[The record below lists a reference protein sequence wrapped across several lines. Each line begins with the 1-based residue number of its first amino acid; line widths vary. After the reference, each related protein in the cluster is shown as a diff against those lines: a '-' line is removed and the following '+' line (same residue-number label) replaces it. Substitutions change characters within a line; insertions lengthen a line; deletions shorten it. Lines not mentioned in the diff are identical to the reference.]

1 MRVLAIIQGEF
12 GSRKVRNIREHAPGD
27 WGVEALVLQESLPL
41 VLDDPEEYL
50 PAVMEE
56 AELVLA
62 LGESPSAMQLVPE
75 VVRKAGAKAVIVPI
89 DDRAWLPPG
98 LERQLKKELAA
109 LGVGH
114 AFPAPFCAL
123 RGSRNEV
130 IKNFARYFGT
140 PRLETQAEDGVIRK
154 VKVVRDAPCG
164 NTRYAAEKLV
174 GRRVEAAPML
184 AQQYHH
190 QYPCLASSIK
200 DKNAHDNMMN
210 RAGRILEK
218 EIRRSLRSTS
228 GSARR
233 SGPSPMSPPC

>member
-1 MRVLAIIQGEF
+1 MRVLAIVQGEF
-12 GSRKVRNIREHAPGD
+12 GSRKVRNLREHAPEG
-27 WGVEALVLQESLPL
+27 WGIEALELPLNLPL
-41 VLDDPEEYL
+41 VLDDLEEYL
-50 PAVMEE
+50 PTELQE

-75 VVRKAGAKAVIVPI
+75 VVKKTRAKAVIVPI
-89 DDRAWLPPG
+89 DDRAWLPSG
-98 LERQLKKELAA
+98 LERQLKRELDA

-114 AFPAPFCAL
+114 AFPTPFCAL
-123 RGSRNEV
+123 KGSGNKV
-130 IKNFARYFGT
+130 IKDFARYFGA
-140 PRLETQAEDGVIRK
+140 PKVEVEAEGGVIRK
-154 VKVVRDAPCG
+154 VKVVCDAPCG

-200 DKNAHDNMMN
+200 DKDAHDNMMN

-218 EIRRSLRSTS
+218 EIRRSLRLTS